1 MKFMHKKSVIW
12 MLIVCFAWLQL
23 LSPLLHAHKSSENK
37 QTATGMHFHV
47 DFLSNAM
54 DKVPTLKSINSHGDV
69 VSVESSVIRDQTV
82 LSLVAV
88 FAMLFIL
95 PVLTTPCIK
104 LPIVNQL
111 LVPIHLRHTPI
122 TPRAPPYF

>member
-1 MKFMHKKSVIW
+1 MYKKSVIW
-12 MLIVCFAWLQL
+12 MLIACFAWLQL
-23 LSPLLHAHKSSENK
+23 LSPLLHAHKSSENN
-37 QTATGMHFHV
+37 QAVIGMHFHV
-47 DFLSNAM
+47 DFLSNTA
-54 DKVPTLKSINSHGDV
+54 DKVPTLKNINAHGDV
-69 VSVESSVIRDQTV
+69 VSVESSVIRDQAL

-95 PVLTTPCIK
+95 PVLVTPRIK

-111 LVPIHLRHTPI
+111 LVPIHLRHTSI